1 MTQISVVHDST
12 EWRKDFELRLRAAYT
27 TSGLAANT
35 AERGL
40 QDVSP
45 GSDDRPLAEITDTGT
60 RVGPS
65 HTK

>member
-1 MTQISVVHDST
+1 MARISVVHDST
-12 EWRKDFELRLRAAYT
+12 EWRKNFELRLRAADT
-27 TSGLAANT
+27 TSGRAAAA
-35 AERGL
+35 AERGF
-40 QDVSP
+40 QDVST

>member
-12 EWRKDFELRLRAAYT
+12 EWRKNFELRLRAADT
-27 TSGLAANT
+27 TSGRAAA

-40 QDVSP
+40 QNVST
-45 GSDDRPLAEITDTGT
+45 GSDDGTLAEITDTGT

-65 HTK
+65 HT